1 MALWFN
7 GTNIPGS
14 GNVTY
19 NGTGCKTVSC
29 NGTQV
34 WKKENVLFNNGDN
47 PSVSGGWSTRTM
59 NLAPGSWNLGSSIY
73 VENISPT
80 SNFGMLVYTNNTFSV
95 PGGSVFSFYISGA
108 GNNTVADSN
117 VSLWYSELY
126 VVFFTTPPS
135 QPMDFAHPTT
145 WIQNTPK
152 HTVWESSGQHI
163 DWTYWW
169 PVNNQTVT
177 YNPVLTD
184 PVHIGFYYSGY
195 DARLSGGLYIN
206 NVVLAN

>member
-1 MALWFN
+1 MALSFN

-14 GNVTY
+14 GNVIY
-19 NGTGCKTVSC
+19 NGTYCKTVAQ

-59 NLAPGSWNLGSSIY
+59 NLAPGSWSLGTNIY

-108 GNNTVADSN
+108 GKNTPSDTN

-126 VVFFTTPPS
+126 VVFFYISAITTYGLCPS
-135 QPMDFAHPTT
+135 NNLDSKRPKTYGLGKSRTT
-145 WIQNTPK
+145 C
-152 HTVWESSGQHI
+152 
-163 DWTYWW
+163 
-169 PVNNQTVT
+169 
-177 YNPVLTD
+177 
-184 PVHIGFYYSGY
+184 
-195 DARLSGGLYIN
+195 
-206 NVVLAN
+206 

>member
-1 MALWFN
+1 ME
-7 GTNIPGS
+7 
-14 GNVTY
+14 
-19 NGTGCKTVSC
+19 
-29 NGTQV
+29 
-34 WKKENVLFNNGDN
+34 KENVLFNNGDN

-145 WIQNTPK
+145 WIQKTPK
-152 HTVWESSGQHI
+152 HTVWESPGQHI

-195 DARLSGGLYIN
+195 DAKLSGGLYIN
-206 NVVLAN
+206 NVILAN